1 MPSYVSNF
9 KKFMKSEEKKEVE
22 LGANPQM
29 VEEDDA
35 SLLTD
40 PDLVKIQDQ
49 IRNLEKQ
56 LEAAKQQEE
65 TKLRDLRTKAA
76 AAQAEAQKQQQEN
89 AAQAAAQAAQA
100 AQPTV

>member
-1 MPSYVSNF
+1 MSSYVSNF
-9 KKFMKSEEKKEVE
+9 KKFMKSEEKKTSE

-29 VEEDDA
+29 IEEEDA

-40 PDLVKIQDQ
+40 PDLVRIQEQ

-65 TKLRDLRTKAA
+65 TKLKDLRAK
-76 AAQAEAQKQQQEN
+76 AAQAEAAQKQQP
-89 AAQAAAQAAQA
+89 AAPAAP
-100 AQPTV
+100 AQPTA

>member
-9 KKFMKSEEKKEVE
+9 KKFMKSEEKKTSET
-22 LGANPQM
+22 GANPQL
-29 VEEDDA
+29 VEEDT

-40 PDLVKIQDQ
+40 PDLVRIQEQ

-65 TKLRDLRTKAA
+65 TKLRDLRAKAA
-76 AAQAEAQKQQQEN
+76 AEAQKQAT
-89 AAQAAAQAAQA
+89 AAPAAP
-100 AQPTV
+100 AQPAA

>member
-9 KKFMKSEEKKEVE
+9 KKFMKSEESKEVE
-22 LGANPQM
+22 LGANSQM

-56 LEAAKQQEE
+56 LERRHGNRHR
-65 TKLRDLRTKAA
+65 RDRKNHPASASWEPCCQGWRDVPGHLLKMCR
-76 AAQAEAQKQQQEN
+76 
-89 AAQAAAQAAQA
+89 
-100 AQPTV
+100 PLGDI

>member
-9 KKFMKSEEKKEVE
+9 KKFMKSEENKTNDI
-22 LGANPQM
+22 GANPQM

-56 LEAAKQQEE
+56 LEATKQQEE

-76 AAQAEAQKQQQEN
+76 AAQADAQKQQVTPPVPPT
-89 AAQAAAQAAQA
+89 
-100 AQPTV
+100 QPTV

>member
-9 KKFMKSEEKKEVE
+9 KKFMKSEESKEVE

-56 LEAAKQQEE
+56 LEAVKQQEE

-76 AAQAEAQKQQQEN
+76 AAQAEAQKQQ
-89 AAQAAAQAAQA
+89 AAAPQQPV
-100 AQPTV
+100 QPTA

>member
-9 KKFMKSEEKKEVE
+9 KKFMKSEEKKTSET
-22 LGANPQM
+22 GANPQM
-29 VEEDDA
+29 IEEDDA

-65 TKLRDLRTKAA
+65 TKLRDLRSK
-76 AAQAEAQKQQQEN
+76 
-89 AAQAAAQAAQA
+89 AAQAAAAQKQQPAAPA
-100 AQPTV
+100 APAQPAA